1 MCDDRERLIGYV
13 YEECDP
19 AERRVIDAHVASC
32 ETCRVEIDG
41 LRAVRADLL
50 AWDVP
55 EHESVWRPFAQPRV
69 VPSWRDIPA
78 WALAAAASLMLVSG
92 VAGGAVTELVLHRTH
107 DAPQAVTAPPST
119 TSTGAVQTAGVSQT
133 DLTEFQKRI
142 VAMMRTELDTRD
154 RSQGTAVRTAQVTP
168 AAPVPADRLA
178 QEIDQIRRSQ
188 IEFSRTVNTDMTNI
202 MNKINE
208 RSVTP
213 ISFSGVERR

>member
-19 AERRVIDAHVASC
+19 AERREIEAHVASC
-32 ETCRVEIDG
+32 DTCRVEIDG
-41 LRAVRADLL
+41 LRAVRTDLL

-55 EHESVWRPFAQPRV
+55 EHESVWRPFVQPRV
-69 VPSWRDIPA
+69 TPSWRDIPV
-78 WALAAAASLMLVSG
+78 WALAAAASLLLVAG
-92 VAGGAVTELVLHRTH
+92 LAGGALTELLLHRSH
-107 DAPQAVTAPPST
+107 DAGQTASAPPA
-119 TSTGAVQTAGVSQT
+119 AVQTAGVSQN
-133 DLTEFQKRI
+133 DLTELQKRI
-142 VAMMRTELDTRD
+142 ITMMRSELETRE
-154 RSQGTAVRTAQVTP
+154 RVQAPAVRTAQVV
-168 AAPVPADRLA
+168 PVSTGPTDQLA

-188 IEFSRTVNTDMTNI
+188 AEFSRTVSADMNNI